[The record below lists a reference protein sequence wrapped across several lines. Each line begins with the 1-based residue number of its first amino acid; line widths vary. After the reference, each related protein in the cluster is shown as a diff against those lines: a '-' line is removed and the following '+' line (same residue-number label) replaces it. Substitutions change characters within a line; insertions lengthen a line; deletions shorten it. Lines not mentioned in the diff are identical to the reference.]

1 MPFVNCFS
9 RPTRLA
15 RIAARRFARNTRG
28 VAAIEMAF
36 IFPFM
41 VVLLIGLVDVTNL
54 ISANRRVTLAAS
66 TIGDLV
72 TQVSSGTITPA
83 NIDGFFNAVQPIIEP
98 FDSNDVKVEVF
109 GYRRNGGAVDLLWQ
123 YRYD

>member
-1 MPFVNCFS
+1 MSFANCFI
-9 RPTRLA
+9 RPFRAARLT
-15 RIAARRFARNTRG
+15 ARRFARNTRG

-41 VVLLIGLVDVTNL
+41 VLLLIGLVDVTNL

-72 TQVSSGTITPA
+72 TQVSSGTVTAA

-98 FDSNDVKVEVF
+98 FNNADAKVEVF
-109 GYRRNGGAVDLLWQ
+109 G
-123 YRYD
+123 